1 VRKPP
6 ATPARLVALLVAL
19 ILAAGCGAQPPQAP
33 KSAADALNSA
43 LSTVSGACGH
53 AIEARTFGA
62 SPRELRR
69 LSDQAVGAAPTL
81 RSVLR
86 RNPRWVY
93 QDRTVAQLADV
104 AVSDLRQCGLPAA
117 ADRLSARLRR

>member
-1 VRKPP
+1 VSEP
-6 ATPARLVALLVAL
+6 AAVQTRLAGLLLASALV
-19 ILAAGCGAQPPQAP
+19 AGCGAQPPQAP
-33 KSAADALNSA
+33 KSEADTLNNA
-43 LSTVSGACGH
+43 LSTISGACGH
-53 AIEARTFGA
+53 AIDATTFGA

-69 LSDQAVGAAPTL
+69 LTDQATGAAPAL

-93 QDRTVAQLADV
+93 QDRTVTQLAEL

-117 ADRLSARLRR
+117 ADRLSARLPR